1 MEYLLHYVWQHRC
14 YDASNLITAQ
24 GQKIEV
30 LDPGIHNIMYS
41 GPDFINAKIKVEGVV
56 WAGNVEIHL
65 RSSDWKRHH
74 HESDEAYN
82 NVILHIAEQI
92 DTDVQTAAGRTLP
105 QLQLSIPEKLEAN
118 YRELQMEET
127 YPPCYRVIPKLPL
140 LTVHSWMSRLSV
152 ERLEEKTRRIDD
164 YLRRTADDWERV
176 FFITLARNFGFGTNS
191 AAFELWAFSIDLS
204 FLGKHRDDPLQVE
217 AFFIGQAGLLDESLV
232 SPERRDDYFRLL
244 QREYEFLRHKFG
256 LQPVSSALW
265 RFGRLRPQ
273 NFPYV
278 RLSQLARLY
287 SEHQVNFSMLLETRS
302 NEDFRRLFRVGVT
315 DYWRTHYTFG
325 VESRSVEK
333 TLRESSL
340 DLLLINTVSPLLF
353 AYGRHLMDE
362 DLSER
367 AFRILEQIPPERNYI
382 TRSWQRA
389 GIAVE
394 HAADSQALIQLRQ
407 HYCERKD
414 CLRCRFG
421 SAYLRQ

>member
-1 MEYLLHYVWQHRC
+1 
-14 YDASNLITAQ
+14 
-24 GQKIEV
+24 
-30 LDPGIHNIMYS
+30 
-41 GPDFINAKIKVEGVV
+41 
-56 WAGNVEIHL
+56 
-65 RSSDWKRHH
+65 
-74 HESDEAYN
+74 
-82 NVILHIAEQI
+82 
-92 DTDVQTAAGRTLP
+92 
-105 QLQLSIPEKLEAN
+105 
-118 YRELQMEET
+118 
-127 YPPCYRVIPKLPL
+127 
-140 LTVHSWMSRLSV
+140 
-152 ERLEEKTRRIDD
+152 
-164 YLRRTADDWERV
+164 
-176 FFITLARNFGFGTNS
+176 
-191 AAFELWAFSIDLS
+191 
-204 FLGKHRDDPLQVE
+204 
-217 AFFIGQAGLLDESLV
+217 
-232 SPERRDDYFRLL
+232 
-244 QREYEFLRHKFG
+244 
-256 LQPVSSALW
+256 
-265 RFGRLRPQ
+265 
-273 NFPYV
+273 
-278 RLSQLARLY
+278 
-287 SEHQVNFSMLLETRS
+287 MLLETRS